1 MEMNEIDPE
10 QICGKEDRNSKI
22 LGERFCLRSEE
33 QLGTF
38 ELDVGVVPNCD
49 RHSSRAR
56 NVCLGSQYC

>member
-33 QLGTF
+33 QLGDF
-38 ELDVGVVPNCD
+38 
-49 RHSSRAR
+49 
-56 NVCLGSQYC
+56 